1 MSRRPINRSPDLK
14 RLRDEG
20 YDIEVRAGFLVMHG
34 VPYLAAP
41 GRVERATI
49 FTPLTLNDDVAQKPG
64 DHQMFF
70 VGETPQYA
78 VGGQMTKLGLNGVGH
93 QPLPGFIA
101 SHHFSNKPR
110 PTGTYTDYHHKMSHY
125 AIMLEGEAQV
135 AQPGV
140 TAKEFKPH
148 RPDEADSVF
157 LFEDTASS
165 RADIVAVTEKLKLKR
180 VDIIG
185 AGGTGSYILDLV
197 AKTPVEEIHIWD
209 ADLFLQH
216 NAFRTPGAASSE
228 ELAEN
233 ALKVQRLAEIYGK
246 MRRGII
252 AHPVNMSP
260 AHLDELE
267 GTDFVFLSMEGA
279 GKRPIIEKLETLDV
293 AFIDVGL
300 GVYVKDGRLGG
311 LVRTTTSTAK
321 LRSHVRDKKRISFVT
336 ADQVNEYDT
345 NIQIAE
351 LNALNAAIAVIRWK
365 KLMGFYADQEGEHN
379 SLYAIGGNEI
389 TNEDQE

>member
-20 YDIEVRAGFLVMHG
+20 YDVEVRSGFVVMHG

-49 FTPLTLNDDVAQKPG
+49 FAVLTLNDDVAQKPG
-64 DHQMFF
+64 DHQVFF

-78 VGGQMTKLGLNGVGH
+78 IGGPMAKLGLNSVSH

-101 SHHFSNKPR
+101 SYHFSNKPR
-110 PTGTYTDYHHKMSHY
+110 PAGAYADYHHKMSHY
-125 AIMLEGEAQV
+125 ATMLEGEAQV
-135 AQPGV
+135 VQPGV
-140 TAKEFKPH
+140 TAREFKPH
-148 RPDEADSVF
+148 RPDDMDSVF
-157 LFEDTASS
+157 LYEDTASS
-165 RADIVAVTEKLKLKR
+165 RADIVAVTERLKRKR

-185 AGGTGSYILDLV
+185 VGGTGSYVLDLV
-197 AKTPVEEIHIWD
+197 AKTPIEEVHIWD

-228 ELAEN
+228 ELAAKLE
-233 ALKVQRLAEIYGK
+233 KVQRLAEIYGK

-252 AHPVNMSP
+252 PHSVNMTP
-260 AHLDELE
+260 DRLHELD
-267 GTDFVFLSMEGA
+267 GTEFVFLCMEGP
-279 GKRPIIEKLETLDV
+279 GKQQIVERLEAFNV
-293 AFIDVGL
+293 SFIDVGL
-300 GVYVKDGRLGG
+300 GVYVNDGQLGG
-311 LVRTTTSTAK
+311 IVRTTTSTPAM
-321 LRSHVRDKKRISFVT
+321 RAHVRDKKRITFIT

-351 LNALNAAIAVIRWK
+351 LNALNAALAVIRWK
-365 KLMGFYADQEGEHN
+365 KLWGFYADQEGEHN
-379 SLYAIGGNEI
+379 SLYAIGGNDLI
-389 TNEDQE
+389 NEDQA

>member
-1 MSRRPINRSPDLK
+1 MSRLPINRSPDLK

-20 YDIEVRAGFLVMHG
+20 YDIEVHTGFLLMHG

-41 GRVERATI
+41 GRVERATL
-49 FTPLTLNDDVAQKPG
+49 FTPLTLNDNVAQKPG
-64 DHQMFF
+64 DHQVFF

-78 VGGQMTKLGLNGVGH
+78 TGGQMTKLGLNGVGH

-101 SHHFSNKPR
+101 SYHFSNKPR
-110 PTGTYTDYHHKMSHY
+110 PPGSYADYHLKMSHY
-125 AIMLEGEAQV
+125 AMMLEGEAQAV
-135 AQPGV
+135 QPGL

-157 LFEDTASS
+157 LYEDTASS

-197 AKTPVEEIHIWD
+197 AKTPVEQIHIWD
-209 ADLFLQH
+209 SDLFLQH

-228 ELAEN
+228 ELA
-233 ALKVQRLAEIYGK
+233 ASAFKVQRLAETYGK

-252 AHPVNMSP
+252 AHPVNMTP
-260 AHLDELE
+260 NHLLELE
-267 GTDFVFLSMEGA
+267 GTDFVFLCMEGA
-279 GKRPIIEKLETLDV
+279 GKRPIVEKLEALNV

-311 LVRTTTSTAK
+311 LVRTTTSTPNMRA
-321 LRSHVRDKKRISFVT
+321 HVRDKKRISFVT

-365 KLMGFYADQEGEHN
+365 KLRGFYADQEGEHN
-379 SLYAIGGNEI
+379 SLYAIGGNDI

>member
-1 MSRRPINRSPDLK
+1 MSRLPINRSPDLK
-14 RLRDEG
+14 RLRDDG

-64 DHQMFF
+64 DHQVFF

-197 AKTPVEEIHIWD
+197 AKTPVEQIHIWD

-228 ELAEN
+228 ELAAN

-246 MRRGII
+246 MRRGIF
-252 AHPVNMSP
+252 AHPVNMTP
-260 AHLDELE
+260 AHLHELE

-279 GKRPIIEKLETLDV
+279 GKRPIVEKLEALDV

-321 LRSHVRDKKRISFVT
+321 MRAHVRDKKRISFIT

-365 KLMGFYADQEGEHN
+365 KLLGFYADQEGEHN